1 MANKNLFHSR
11 NIEVFNWN
19 FVRAYIARM
28 EVFMVRKSTFII
40 TICIMLVIFIATIA
54 IIINHYENKN
64 VDISIPT
71 VVEEDSNVESL
82 LPEIS
87 N

>member
-1 MANKNLFHSR
+1 
-11 NIEVFNWN
+11 
-19 FVRAYIARM
+19 
-28 EVFMVRKSTFII
+28 MVRKSTFII

-64 VDISIPT
+64 VNVSIPT

>member
-1 MANKNLFHSR
+1 
-11 NIEVFNWN
+11 
-19 FVRAYIARM
+19 
-28 EVFMVRKSTFII
+28 MVKKSTFII
-40 TICIMLVIFIATIA
+40 TICVMLVIFIATIA

-64 VDISIPT
+64 VNVSIPT